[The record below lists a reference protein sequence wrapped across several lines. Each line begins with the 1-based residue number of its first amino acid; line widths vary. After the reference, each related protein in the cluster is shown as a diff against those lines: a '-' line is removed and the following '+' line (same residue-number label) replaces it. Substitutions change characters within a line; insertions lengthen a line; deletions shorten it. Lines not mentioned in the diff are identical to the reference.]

1 LCCSNAKCVHS
12 NLCLQGQKLYKDY
25 CDFNFECFS
34 RCCDDNI
41 CAHFATCYEKCMTN
55 SDCVK
60 TTGCCSQGFCTD
72 KKICL
77 SGGKIKGEYCDVH
90 SECKTKLY
98 CLNNQCVESFFA
110 FLPRDVIVLVI
121 IIAVAIVALSIFIY
135 CCFKLCSGRSSKTT
149 DKNQG
154 GKQQRKNSITNE
166 GSP

>member
-1 LCCSNAKCVHS
+1 
-12 NLCLQGQKLYKDY
+12 
-25 CDFNFECFS
+25 
-34 RCCDDNI
+34 
-41 CAHFATCYEKCMTN
+41 MTN

-121 IIAVAIVALSIFIY
+121 IIAVAIVALSIIIY
-135 CCFKLCSGRSSKTT
+135 CCFKLCSVKSNKPS
-149 DKNQG
+149 NQG
-154 GKQQRKNSITNE
+154 GGGGGGKRKNSIE
-166 GSP
+166 GSPKGRTTTGLLDNG